1 MPSLYFI
8 LSRLVYESLSLN
20 VAELFE
26 GYLRQAFNCK
36 RLLEERNSSV

>member
-26 GYLRQAFNCK
+26 GYLRQA
-36 RLLEERNSSV
+36 LESKLVFE